1 MSEKG
6 NKDVVPIETGSPVV
20 EACLDEFRLALEDQG
35 IDDASDQIEAVR
47 DAACRVVTD
56 CVRVYSH
63 KFGRGAVGKGATAKS
78 RAKSPLATAAAI
90 ETGNTGLIY
99 GRVQSGKTMATIA
112 STVLAHANG
121 FKVIV
126 VLTSDNTL
134 LRQQTVDRF
143 KDHVV
148 QGPRIESGDRLTG
161 DLDRYARSIS
171 GRYERS
177 GVVFITTKNSR
188 NLDKLVRV
196 LRASKACRY
205 PALIIDDE
213 ADNASLDTNT
223 RARAGGRQVAASR
236 VFDAIGDL
244 RRACPE
250 HIYLQVTATPQS
262 LLLQRLETPCRPVF
276 AEILQPG
283 TGYVG
288 GDVFFDEN
296 RRYYRQVTQDDH
308 RQLLDLVRSTVVG
321 DPKVADAPVSLRE
334 SLADF
339 MVGAAILESRAKR
352 KHRTPYCFLAHVST
366 VKNHHR
372 VLHQYVEQ
380 ILIDVTTSLDDAGSA
395 REKAARKMLQDAYD
409 RLGTTCRKRPLF
421 DEVLDWLERALD
433 RATGH
438 VVNAELGGEIR
449 YDKGLNFLIGGNRL
463 GRGLTIPNLLVTYYG
478 RDPRTPMSDTVHQ
491 HARMFGYRHK
501 TIEVS
506 RFYSPVWL
514 YMAFRQI
521 VRSDALTREAIGTD
535 PANMAA
541 QPLWIG
547 QGLQATR
554 ANVVDPTGIQAV
566 PLRDNA
572 LHPPMIRYR
581 ERDVGAHVSAIDE
594 RIADLDD
601 AVFHE
606 VDGAFL
612 EEVLGRIPSDPFP
625 GWGWEDSRIQGLLQ
639 AVRNQLRITKASLWI
654 KRRAANAKDG
664 TGLKQKRAPDGEPQD
679 AGFLDGA
686 WRTLGRAEA
695 TRTGRPVLMLVKL
708 DGNKER
714 GWDGVPFY
722 APTLIL
728 PRLNYVMMFNRD
740 A

>member
-1 MSEKG
+1 MSEKVK
-6 NKDVVPIETGSPVV
+6 NDVVSIETGSPVV
-20 EACLDEFRLALEDQG
+20 DACLDEFRLALEEQG
-35 IDDASDQIEAVR
+35 IDDAADQIDAVR
-47 DAACRVVTD
+47 GAAGRVVTD
-56 CVRVYSH
+56 CVRVYSE
-63 KFGRGAVGKGATAKS
+63 KFGRGTVGKGGTGKS
-78 RAKSPLATAAAI
+78 GAKSPLATAAAI

-112 STVLAHANG
+112 TTVLAHANG
-121 FKVIV
+121 FKVMV

-134 LRQQTVDRF
+134 LGQQTVDRF
-143 KDHVV
+143 KDHIV
-148 QGPRIESGDRLTG
+148 QGPRIEGSDRLAG
-161 DLDRYARSIS
+161 DLDRYAKSIS

-177 GVVFITTKNSR
+177 GVVFVTTKNSR
-188 NLDKLVRV
+188 NLEKLVRV

-223 RARAGGRQVAASR
+223 RRRAAGRQVAASR

-296 RRYYRQVTQDDH
+296 RRHYTEVKPDEH
-308 RQLLDLVRSTVVG
+308 RQLLDLVKSTVVG
-321 DPKVADAPVSLRE
+321 DPKVSDVPVSLRE

-339 MVGAAILESRAKR
+339 MVGAAILESRKQR

-366 VKNHHR
+366 VKSHHR

-380 ILIDVTTSLDDAGSA
+380 VLIDITTALDDAGSA
-395 REKAARKMLQDAYD
+395 REKAAKKMLQDAYD
-409 RLGTTCRKRPLF
+409 RLGTTCKKRPPF

-449 YDKGLNFLIGGNRL
+449 YDKGLNFLVGGNRL

-491 HARMFGYRHK
+491 HARMFGYRK
-501 TIEVS
+501 NTIDVS
-506 RFYSPVWL
+506 RFYSPIWL
-514 YMAFRQI
+514 YVAFRQI
-521 VRSDALTREAIGTD
+521 VRSDALTREAIGSD
-535 PANMAA
+535 PANMAV
-541 QPLWIG
+541 QPLWVG

-554 ANVVDPTGIQAV
+554 ANVVDPTGIDAV

-572 LHPPMIRYR
+572 LHPPVIRYR
-581 ERDVGAHVSAIDE
+581 EKDVAANVSAIDA

-606 VDGAFL
+606 VDGAFF
-612 EEVLGRIPSDPFP
+612 EEILGRIPSDPFP

-639 AVRNQLRITKASLWI
+639 AIRNQLGITKASLWI
-654 KRRAANAKDG
+654 KRRGANAKDAV
-664 TGLKQKRAPDGEPQD
+664 GLKQTRAPDGGPQD
-679 AGFLDGA
+679 AGFLSGP
-686 WRTLGRAEA
+686 WRKLGREEA

-708 DGNKER
+708 DGSKDR

-728 PRLNYVMMFNRD
+728 PRLDYVMMFNRGV
-740 A
+740 